1 MDNNTTDAK
10 QVEYEIYAFAG
21 NNILRQTTSDI
32 IKYLDKQEH
41 KEHKEHK
48 EHNISLNNK
57 LIYFIMLVILVI
69 VIYNF
74 LFF

>member
-32 IKYLDKQEH
+32 IKYLDK